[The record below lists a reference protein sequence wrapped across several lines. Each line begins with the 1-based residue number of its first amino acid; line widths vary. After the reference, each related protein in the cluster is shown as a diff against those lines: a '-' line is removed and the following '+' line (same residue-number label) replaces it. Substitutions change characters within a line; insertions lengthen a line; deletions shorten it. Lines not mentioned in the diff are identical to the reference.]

1 MSSGGRREKIYRWA
15 ARLMIEG
22 IMGLLWGTGWAA
34 LPHRVGNSSVGVVCT
49 ARMAS
54 NMMCESVSDQPSPS
68 PQFTLHYIIANVTV
82 WIDFRQMNS
91 RFTSETLENRW
102 SVLPNGSDDW
112 WGIEGSAIK
121 DLYVHSKVK
130 LTGIVWHQL
139 LLQLQ
144 FLCVDLFNSNSIN
157 HTRTI

>member
-1 MSSGGRREKIYRWA
+1 
-15 ARLMIEG
+15 MIEG
-22 IMGLLWGTGWAA
+22 IIGLLLGTGWAA
-34 LPHRVGNSSVGVVCT
+34 LPHRVEHSSEGGFCT
-49 ARMAS
+49 ARVAFI
-54 NMMCESVSDQPSPS
+54 MMCESMNYQPSPS

-130 LTGIVWHQL
+130 LTVIVCHQL

-144 FLCVDLFNSNSIN
+144 FLCADLYNSNNIN